1 MRKNLRNFVKRIIQ
15 RSNQEDKIQPKVGK
29 FTYGHESIS
38 TLGLDQNSLEIG
50 NFCSIA
56 GGLTVFL
63 AGNHPLNQISTYPF
77 GLTDS
82 MVAWESKGYI
92 ASNQNLS
99 NGPVTIGSD
108 VWIGTNVTIM
118 SGVSIGHGAVLAAN
132 SHIVKDVPPYAIY
145 GGNPA
150 KLIRYRFT
158 DTEITKLLNI
168 KWWEWD
174 DETIQKAQ
182 PILSSPLDG
191 QTLKKLEALIG

>member
-1 MRKNLRNFVKRIIQ
+1 MRKILRGLFKRIIQ
-15 RSNQEDKIQPKVGK
+15 RFNHAEKVQFKVGK

-38 TLGLDQNSLEIG
+38 TIGLEQNSLEIG

-82 MVAWESKGYI
+82 MVGWKSKGYI

-99 NGPVTIGSD
+99 KGPVTIGSD

-118 SGVSIGHGAVLAAN
+118 SGVSIGHGAVIAAN
-132 SHIVKDVPPYAIY
+132 SHVVKDVPPYAIY

-150 KLIRYRFT
+150 KIIRFRFT
-158 DTEITKLLNI
+158 DNQIEKLLSI

-174 DETIQKAQ
+174 DEIIQKAQ
-182 PILSSPLDG
+182 SILSSPLNG
-191 QTLKKLEALIG
+191 NTLEKLEALID